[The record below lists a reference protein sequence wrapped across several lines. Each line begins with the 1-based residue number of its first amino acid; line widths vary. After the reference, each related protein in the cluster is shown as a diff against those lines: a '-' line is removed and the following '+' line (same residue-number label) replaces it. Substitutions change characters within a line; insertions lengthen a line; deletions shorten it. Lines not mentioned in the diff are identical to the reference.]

1 MAANKPKP
9 IAPYD
14 GKRSGRA
21 NDDVERERDF
31 DKAYKTLVAQK
42 IDTGDKSL
50 VTQKSLKDY
59 DLGKQGPV
67 SIGTGTAP
75 HDATHTGHMK
85 REAMHQY
92 QK

>member
-1 MAANKPKP
+1 MPANKPKP

-21 NDDVERERDF
+21 NDVERERDF
-31 DKAYKTLVAQK
+31 DRAYRTLVAQK
-42 IDTGDKSL
+42 VDTGQTTL

-59 DLGKQGPV
+59 DLAKQGPV

-75 HDATHTGHMK
+75 HDATHSGHMK